1 MNIVIALLLTSSLL
15 QGGAALD
22 PIVTEAVVDA
32 PVSRVWEAFTTKA
45 GLESWMAVNGDID
58 PRVGGKMRVS
68 HRKGGDLDGDTAIH
82 QTILSIDPERMLS
95 YRTVKSP
102 AGFPFAATIG
112 QTWTVIY
119 FEPLDTR
126 RTKVTVKM
134 LGYANDAESQKMR
147 AFFEGG
153 NKATLDALV
162 KRFAAR

>member
-1 MNIVIALLLTSSLL
+1 MSTVIALLLASSLM
-15 QGGAALD
+15 QVATSLD

-45 GLESWMAVNGDID
+45 GMESWMVANGDID
-58 PRVGGKMRVS
+58 PRIGGRMRTS
-68 HRKGGDLDGDTAIH
+68 YRKGADLDGDTAIH

-119 FEPLDTR
+119 FEALDAR

-147 AFFEGG
+147 AFFDVG